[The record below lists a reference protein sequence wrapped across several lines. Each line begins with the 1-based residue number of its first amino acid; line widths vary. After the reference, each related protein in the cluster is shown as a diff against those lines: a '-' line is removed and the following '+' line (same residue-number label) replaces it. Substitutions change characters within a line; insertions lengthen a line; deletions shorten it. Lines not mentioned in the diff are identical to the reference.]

1 MNSIFFISKPLELL
15 GAIEARNQFKIK
27 DSVLVIK
34 VSKSDEPTI
43 NYLIEKSGNWNTIIR
58 TKRKSSYGLSWL
70 KLILK
75 LKKKEYD
82 YLFTRAFPIASYFV
96 NNLNYNHLY
105 LLDDG
110 NATINI
116 AKEFRDCNNL
126 TKRFSLFKGKNKKG
140 IKYDFVKYIYGFYGI
155 KTEKPVNEIG
165 FYTFYDL
172 PNYPSQIIIENEL
185 NWFKSL
191 KVNAIPQSSNEVY
204 IIGTDIVGAGI
215 VNLKDYLITLKKIAG
230 LYKEKKLIYIP
241 HGRES
246 NAEIEE
252 IKQYVNCK
260 IRRNE
265 FNIELDFI
273 LRNEYPVHVVGTIT
287 TALITLKL
295 IYKKDIRVEYFN
307 FDESKVIKDKRK
319 DIHEIYEY
327 QKKYIDFIQ
336 LNY

>member
-1 MNSIFFISKPLELL
+1 MSSIFFISKPLELL

-70 KLILK
+70 KLILR
-75 LKKKEYD
+75 LQKEEYE

-96 NNLNYNHLY
+96 NNLKYNKLY

-155 KTEKPVNEIG
+155 KTEKLVKKIG

-172 PNYPSQIIIENEL
+172 PNYPNQIIIENEL

-191 KVNAIPQSSNEVY
+191 KVNAIPQSSNKVY

-215 VNLKDYLITLKKIAG
+215 VNLKGYLITLKKIAE
-230 LYKEKKLIYIP
+230 LYKEKELIYIP
-241 HGRES
+241 HGREL

-252 IKQYVNCK
+252 IKQHINCE

-295 IYKKDIRVEYFN
+295 IYKKDIRVEFFN
-307 FDESKVIKDKRK
+307 FDESKVVKDKRN

-327 QKKYIDFIQ
+327 QKKYIDFVE